1 MPEPFKNLYNE
12 DFYLT
17 LAVHLKKC
25 LVEFNEQKFMA
36 LMLCD
41 NFDQLE
47 LKERMSHTK
56 EVMHQFMPTDF
67 VKAADVLIE
76 LITSLTQSGI
86 KEGSVEYMFLP
97 EYIETYGIEHY
108 QTSVNAFEK
117 ITQFTSAEFAVR
129 PFLIKYSE
137 KMLAQMLLWSKHS
150 HYLVRR
156 LASEGSRPRLPWAI
170 ALQEYKTEAKPLL
183 PILHNLVDDPMEIV
197 RRSVANNLNDIA
209 KDNPDVVIEFAKGYL
224 ARESL
229 ITQDKDVSNQTSNQ
243 DFNKVMDIR
252 QRTIKHACRTLLKQA
267 CPDILALFGYDST
280 DIDLVEFEVLT
291 AQVAL
296 GAEAKFTFSL
306 KNNSTKEKKV
316 RLEYGLYFMKKNGQL
331 SKKVFKISERILAA
345 NELHQVQRKQSFK
358 AISTRVYHLG
368 KHQVSIIL
376 NGKEFAPKDF
386 ELIL

>member
-12 DFYLT
+12 RFYLT
-17 LAVHLKKC
+17 LARHLDKC
-25 LVEFNEQKFMA
+25 LTGFNQQKFMA

-41 NFDQLE
+41 NFVQLE

-56 EVMHQFMPTDF
+56 EIVHHFMPADF
-67 VKAADVLIE
+67 AQAADVLIE

-108 QTSVNAFEK
+108 QTSIAAFEK

-129 PFLIKYSE
+129 PFLIKYGE
-137 KMLAQMLLWSKHS
+137 PMLAQMFLWSKHP

-170 ALQEYKTEAKPLL
+170 ALQEYKKSPKPIL
-183 PILHNLVDDPMEIV
+183 PILHALIDDPTEIV

-209 KDNPDVVIEFAKGYL
+209 KDNPELVIAFAQQYL
-224 ARESL
+224 APQELSKQQLAEKNSAIDEQR
-229 ITQDKDVSNQTSNQ
+229 K
-243 DFNKVMDIR
+243 
-252 QRTIKHACRTLLKQA
+252 RTIKHACRTLLKQA
-267 CPDILALFGYDST
+267 CPEVLTLFGYDST
-280 DIDLVEFEVLT
+280 DIDLIEFKILT
-291 AQVAL
+291 DKVAM
-296 GAEAKFTFSL
+296 GAHAEFIFSL
-306 KNNSTKEKKV
+306 KNNTVKEKKV
-316 RLEYGLYFMKKNGQL
+316 RLEYGLYFLKKNGQL
-331 SKKVFKISERILAA
+331 SKKVFKISERIFAA

-376 NGKEFAPKDF
+376 NGKEFAPIDF
-386 ELIL
+386 ELIA